1 MLTILQVNSDLFCFT
16 RYAEAQLL
24 PPSAVKEEE
33 IDPFGGTGG
42 AGENFLVYV
51 KEEQGDY
58 DER

>member
-1 MLTILQVNSDLFCFT
+1 MKT
-16 RYAEAQLL
+16 EAQLL